1 LVACSLPSP
10 LHAAPSRLVFAFA
23 LPPLSNLS
31 PTPLCF
37 QVSPFLRI
45 NMLAIANT
53 SPSRQTPVAGKKRR
67 LFGSDLT
74 LIDNGRVTLTDNG
87 RVFNCDGC
95 SQAYHFILLKLENR
109 DTNLDLTLDRFRFW
123 FRCSLRVGFGLRN
136 VQPPFPSRLPSTK
149 SWSSLPSPLHAAP
162 SRLAS
167 PRFWFRPT
175 SSVQLL
181 SVFEFPHF
189 CINVLAIAN
198 TSPNLSVYCQSLVPR
213 CVSIQ

>member
-37 QVSPFLRI
+37 QVFPHFYAKHVSYREHQSWST
-45 NMLAIANT
+45 NA
-53 SPSRQTPVAGKKRR
+53 SRRTKRR